1 MVSIIICTANRAAS
15 LRQTLAAMERVRVPD
30 DLDAEL
36 LVVDNAS
43 TDHTALVAR
52 AAAPANMPVRLVHE
66 PRRGQCHARNRG
78 LAESAGDV
86 VLFTDDDVRPPA
98 DWIEGMCRPI
108 LDGEADAVAGG
119 VVPAPHLWRPWLKEL
134 GGWVACTNGLDP
146 NEPGRMVGANMA
158 FSRRVLERV
167 PGFDTE
173 LGPGTLGFHD
183 DTLFSRQLLRA
194 GYRIAGRLDVAV
206 EHHFDEGRLCARQ
219 FADLARRMGRSD
231 AYVLHHWEHGAVRH
245 PRACLARAALGLAW
259 RRVRYAGRWDRAD
272 DDGGGPLL
280 CRLRSAKRVAFLRQ
294 YLRERHRPR
303 NYAERGLAKC
313 GGGAARPPGAAV
325 GLAANSAA

>member
-1 MVSIIICTANRAAS
+1 MVSIVICTANRADC
-15 LRQTLAAMERVRVPD
+15 LRETLAAMARVRVPG
-30 DLDAEL
+30 DLEAEL

-52 AAAPANMPVRLVHE
+52 TAELANMPVRLVYE

-78 LAESAGDV
+78 LAGSAGEV
-86 VLFTDDDVRPPA
+86 VLFTDDDVRPPV
-98 DWIEGMCRPI
+98 DWIERMCRPI

-119 VVPAPHLWRPWLKEL
+119 VIPASHLWRPWLKQL
-134 GGWVACTNGLDP
+134 GGWVACTDGLDP
-146 NEPGRMVGANMA
+146 RRPERMVGANMA

-173 LGPGTLGFHD
+173 LGPGALGFHD
-183 DTLFSRQLLRA
+183 DTLFARQLLRA

-206 EHHFDEGRLCARQ
+206 EHHFDGGRLCARQ
-219 FADLARRMGRSD
+219 LADLARRMGRSD
-231 AYVLHHWEHGAVRH
+231 AYVLYHWEHGVVRRPH
-245 PRACLARAALGLAW
+245 ACLVRAVLGLAW
-259 RRVRYAGRWDRAD
+259 RRVRYAGRWNRAD
-272 DDGGGPLL
+272 DDGPLP

-294 YLRERHRPR
+294 YLRERRRPR

-313 GGGAARPPGAAV
+313 GGGACRRAPTPAGVAT
-325 GLAANSAA
+325 NSVA